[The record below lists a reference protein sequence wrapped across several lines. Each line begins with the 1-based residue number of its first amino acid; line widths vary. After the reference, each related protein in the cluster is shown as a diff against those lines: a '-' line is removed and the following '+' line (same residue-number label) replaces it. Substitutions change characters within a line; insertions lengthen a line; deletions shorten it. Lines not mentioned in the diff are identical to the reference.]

1 MKFVISST
9 DLLNHLQSLVKVINA
24 KNTLPALDNFLFNLE
39 GTDLT
44 ITASDLDT
52 TLITVV
58 ELETAEGS
66 GSIGVD
72 ARRLLSTIKEFNEPL
87 TFNID
92 TDTFSVDIISEKG
105 KYSLVGIDGA
115 EYPEIPKLA
124 KSGSVAV
131 NLTAEAFVSSIN
143 NTLFAVS
150 DDDIRP
156 IMTGIFFGFTDERM
170 VVAASD
176 SHKLVRYKRFDVKS
190 EKEASFILPRK
201 PAGLLKNLLPKDE
214 TAVEILIDKK
224 NAQIRFSTITLI
236 CRLIEGTYPNF
247 EGIIPINQPYK
258 LHVDRNTLQSVLK
271 RVSLYANPAVQ
282 LIRLDIA
289 ATETNVSAQDL
300 DFSISAHERI
310 NCTYEGEDMAIGFKA
325 VFLLEVLANLSGHET
340 LIELSEPSR
349 AILLSPL
356 NKENEN
362 EDVLM
367 LLMPITIEA

>member
-9 DLLNHLQSLVKVINA
+9 DLLNHLQSLVKVINS
-24 KNTLPALDNFLFNLE
+24 KNTLPALDNFLFSLE
-39 GTDLT
+39 GSELT

-52 TLITVV
+52 TLITIV
-58 ELETAEGS
+58 ELETAEGN
-66 GSIGVD
+66 GTIGID

-87 TFNID
+87 TLNID
-92 TDTFSVDIISEKG
+92 TDTYNVDIISEKG
-105 KYSLVGIDGA
+105 KYSLVGIDGS

-124 KSGSVAV
+124 KTGSTAV

-156 IMTGIFFGFTDERM
+156 IMTGIFYGFNEERM

-176 SHKLVRYKRFDVKS
+176 SHKLVRYKRMDVKS
-190 EKEASFILPRK
+190 EKEAGFILPRK

-214 TAVEILIDKK
+214 TPVEILIDKK

-258 LHVDRNTLQSVLK
+258 LHVDRHSLQSVLK
-271 RVSLYANPAVQ
+271 RVSLYSNPAVQ

-289 ATETNVSAQDL
+289 ATEMNVSAQDL

-310 NCTYEGEDMAIGFKA
+310 NCTYEGEDMAIGFKS
-325 VFLLEVLANLSGHET
+325 VFLLEVLANLGGQET

-356 NKENEN
+356 NKENED